1 MGGAFFMA
9 PDGKNNDGLLN
20 LCITQQGTRLK
31 LLQTMFHY
39 TKGTQEQ
46 LDNTKTAL
54 ISSITLKAIKGG
66 MAIHA
71 DGETICENGKL
82 LEISCIPDALNIIK
96 EN

>member
-1 MGGAFFMA
+1 
-9 PDGKNNDGLLN
+9 
-20 LCITQQGTRLK
+20 
-31 LLQTMFHY
+31 MFHY